1 MRDEFTRQSG
11 WFEVD
16 WSARSSLSNE
26 QIMQFVLGA
35 TKATLGRGGGSV
47 LDVCTGTG
55 VFARALAKDGS
66 FNSITGIDI
75 TPAMLDEARR
85 NADHE
90 RLHRLQF
97 LSGDATALPFENNSF
112 DAAVT
117 RLAVHH
123 LSEPALALKE
133 MARVVKP
140 GGHVVVVDIVV
151 GGNDVGELCTDSDGG
166 ADPALA
172 LETNRLERLRDPS
185 HTSMLSRSEI
195 CSLLEECGLTPTHTA
210 ENTPMLANLMNMRAW
225 MDATQTKPHAVQQIE
240 RSVKIELEEG
250 GTRTGMGPL
259 VGDDGEIWFTHHYA
273 VFQAFKPAATSE
285 PSSGEVNRKLD
296 WGLAEDG
303 NRSNIVSA
311 GAGTESANLQST
323 RPEMPE
329 QAWRKLATH

>member
-1 MRDEFTRQSG
+1 MNGLMLRRSIGVAASREGACWRRAASARASAGGGSSNASAVRDEFTRQSG

-55 VFARALAKDGS
+55 AFARALARDGS

-195 CSLLEECGLTPTHTA
+195 CSLLEEP
-210 ENTPMLANLMNMRAW
+210 
-225 MDATQTKPHAVQQIE
+225 DSIE
-240 RSVKIELEEG
+240 VHSK
-250 GTRTGMGPL
+250 
-259 VGDDGEIWFTHHYA
+259 A
-273 VFQAFKPAATSE
+273 
-285 PSSGEVNRKLD
+285 NRKASCQTRCL
-296 WGLAEDG
+296 LALG
-303 NRSNIVSA
+303 
-311 GAGTESANLQST
+311 ESFTKRDTLELIPCKEFT
-323 RPEMPE
+323 TFD
-329 QAWRKLATH
+329 K